1 MEATGKQKIQIV
13 LALLIVVAGL
23 RAAYVIY
30 ERRAGREEAAQEEK
44 RAAPPLNPDYYVTP
58 KRLRPYDLKSARQ
71 LSQQPVWVKEGY
83 RYSYYAYDS
92 ARRRSDFS
100 HPAGVLLPIEKL
112 QIKDVATDVTPGAA
126 DQKQVIAIFAKEGK
140 TYAVPIGTLSGSD
153 YQIYSDEM
161 FYIEDPRQL
170 YKHWP
175 ADIWESIAKHE
186 VKPGMNE
193 LQADFA
199 IGMGMPERSA
209 DSSSKTVHYPN
220 GGSPMT
226 ITYRNGRAA
235 EIVRNPS

>member
-13 LALLIVVAGL
+13 LTLLIVVVGL
-23 RAAYVIY
+23 RAAYIVY
-30 ERRAGREEAAQEEK
+30 ERHADREEAAREEK
-44 RAAPPLNPDYYVTP
+44 RAAPPLNADYYVTP

-83 RYSYYAYDS
+83 RYSYYAYNS
-92 ARRRSDFS
+92 VRRRSDFS
-100 HPAGVLLPIEKL
+100 HPVGVLLPIEEL
-112 QIKDVATDVTPGAA
+112 QIKDVSTDLTPGAA
-126 DQKQVIAIFAKEGK
+126 DQKQVIAIFEKEGK
-140 TYAVPIGTLSGSD
+140 TYSVPIGTVAEGD

-161 FYIEDPRQL
+161 FYMEDPREL

-175 ADIWESIAKHE
+175 ADIWESVAKHE

-199 IGMGMPERSA
+199 IGMGMPEHSA

-220 GGSPMT
+220 GGSPVT
-226 ITYRNGRAA
+226 ITYRNGKAA
-235 EIVRNPS
+235 EIIHDKS